1 MKKFL
6 VTLFIIGGV
15 IATSTLSSHAVAPVI
30 QEITATQTLMSY
42 TAISNISYDQMKFDY
57 SVACQRGT
65 GYAYDWG
72 DNTSRVNTQYWY
84 SNHISLGYVMPAYKL
99 LTHHVTITSNGISR
113 VY

>member
-30 QEITATQTLMSY
+30 QEITSTQTLMSY
-42 TAISNISYDQMKFDY
+42 SSISNIRYDQIKFAY
-57 SVACQRGT
+57 TVACQRGT
-65 GYAYDWG
+65 GSAYNWG

-84 SNHISLGYVMPAYKL
+84 SKNPGIGYVMPTFGL
-99 LTHHVTITSNGISR
+99 LTHNTTVTSNGISR

>member
-30 QEITATQTLMSY
+30 KEITATQTLMSY
-42 TAISNISYDQMKFDY
+42 TAISNISYDQMKFSY
-57 SVACQRGT
+57 SVACQRAT
-65 GYAYDWG
+65 GYAYNWG
-72 DNTSRVNTQYWY
+72 NNTSRVNTQYLY
-84 SNHISLGYVMPAYKL
+84 NNSTVLGYIMPMYGL
-99 LTHHVTITSNGISR
+99 LTHNITVTSNGNSR